1 MKQNA
6 TRLLTMPITRLTDSK
21 NISTDE
27 VLVVGFAQ
35 SDNGPELLEAAV
47 ALEAATK
54 TEINEAIKLLNFAGK
69 KSEITFLTIKSGI
82 LCVGLGKI
90 SKTQPLEMETLR
102 RAAAV
107 AARSLV
113 GKKSAL
119 FALPTQ
125 TTVAT
130 QAVAVGVELG
140 AYTFTEFKTK
150 NEKNNES
157 LKQANILVQD
167 LFINKASFEEAQ
179 IIAESVKNV
188 RNLVNTPPSH
198 MYPETFANY
207 VKKSFKKNSK
217 LTLEV
222 LDERALKRQGYGA
235 IIGVGQGSINPP
247 RFIRLA
253 YKSRGAKFHLA
264 LVGKGITFDTGGISL
279 KPPAS
284 MHTMKCDMAGAATVI
299 EALRAIMNLDLKI
312 NVTAY
317 AALAENMPSASA
329 QRPSDVVTTY
339 GGKTIEVLNTDAEG
353 RLVLADALA
362 RAQEDKPD
370 LIIDLATL
378 TGAATVALGSRTA
391 GIMSNKDEARD
402 QVFASA
408 KETGES
414 MWPMQ
419 IPEES
424 RTILDSKTADIA
436 NVGFTP
442 NPAGGMMVGAA
453 FLNEFVDEK
462 TPWVHIDIAPPAFN
476 EGAPYGYNGFGG
488 TGVGVRTLVHLAQK
502 LSG

>member
-1 MKQNA
+1 
-6 TRLLTMPITRLTDSK
+6 MPITRLTDSK

-125 TTVAT
+125 TTVAA

-222 LDERALKRQGYGA
+222 LDEKSLKRQGYGA

-284 MHTMKCDMAGAATVI
+284 MHTMKCDMAGPATVI

>member
-1 MKQNA
+1 
-6 TRLLTMPITRLTDSK
+6 MPITRLTDSK

-54 TEINEAIKLLNFAGK
+54 TEINEAIKLLNFTGK

-125 TTVAT
+125 TTVAA

-222 LDERALKRQGYGA
+222 LDEKSLKRQGYGA

-284 MHTMKCDMAGAATVI
+284 MHTMKCDMAGAATVV

>member
-1 MKQNA
+1 
-6 TRLLTMPITRLTDSK
+6 MPITRLTDSK

-82 LCVGLGKI
+82 LSVGLGKI

-125 TTVAT
+125 TTVAA

>member
-1 MKQNA
+1 
-6 TRLLTMPITRLTDSK
+6 MPITRLTDSK

-54 TEINEAIKLLNFAGK
+54 TEINEAIKLLNFTGK

-125 TTVAT
+125 TTVAA

-167 LFINKASFEEAQ
+167 LFVNKASFEEAQ

-198 MYPETFANY
+198 MYPESFANY

-284 MHTMKCDMAGAATVI
+284 MHTMKCDMAGAATVV

>member
-54 TEINEAIKLLNFAGK
+54 TEINEAIKLLNFTGK

-125 TTVAT
+125 TTVAA

>member
-1 MKQNA
+1 
-6 TRLLTMPITRLTDSK
+6 MPITRLTDSK

-54 TEINEAIKLLNFAGK
+54 TEINEAIKLLNFTGK

-125 TTVAT
+125 TTVAA

-247 RFIRLA
+247 KFIRLA

>member
-1 MKQNA
+1 
-6 TRLLTMPITRLTDSK
+6 MPITRLTDSK

-54 TEINEAIKLLNFAGK
+54 TEINEAIKLLNFTGK

-125 TTVAT
+125 TTVAA

-222 LDERALKRQGYGA
+222 LDEKSLKRQGYGA

-339 GGKTIEVLNTDAEG
+339 G
-353 RLVLADALA
+353 
-362 RAQEDKPD
+362 
-370 LIIDLATL
+370 
-378 TGAATVALGSRTA
+378 
-391 GIMSNKDEARD
+391 
-402 QVFASA
+402 
-408 KETGES
+408 
-414 MWPMQ
+414 
-419 IPEES
+419 
-424 RTILDSKTADIA
+424 
-436 NVGFTP
+436 
-442 NPAGGMMVGAA
+442 
-453 FLNEFVDEK
+453 
-462 TPWVHIDIAPPAFN
+462 
-476 EGAPYGYNGFGG
+476 
-488 TGVGVRTLVHLAQK
+488 
-502 LSG
+502 

>member
-1 MKQNA
+1 
-6 TRLLTMPITRLTDSK
+6 MPITRLTDSK

-54 TEINEAIKLLNFAGK
+54 TEINEAIKLLNFTGK

-125 TTVAT
+125 TTVAA

-222 LDERALKRQGYGA
+222 LDEKSLKRQGYGA

-424 RTILDSKTADIA
+424 RIILDSKTADIA

>member
-1 MKQNA
+1 
-6 TRLLTMPITRLTDSK
+6 MPITRLTDSK

-35 SDNGPELLEAAV
+35 SDNGPELLEPAV
-47 ALEAATK
+47 ALEPATK

-125 TTVAT
+125 TTVAA

-424 RTILDSKTADIA
+424 RSILDSKTADIA

>member
-1 MKQNA
+1 
-6 TRLLTMPITRLTDSK
+6 MPITRLTDSK

-107 AARSLV
+107 AARSLN

-125 TTVAT
+125 TTVAA

-424 RTILDSKTADIA
+424 RSILDSKTADIA

>member
-1 MKQNA
+1 M
-6 TRLLTMPITRLTDSK
+6 LITRLTDSK

-125 TTVAT
+125 TTVAA

>member
-1 MKQNA
+1 
-6 TRLLTMPITRLTDSK
+6 MPITRLTDSK

-54 TEINEAIKLLNFAGK
+54 TEINEAIKLLNFTGK

-90 SKTQPLEMETLR
+90 TKTQPLEMETLR

-125 TTVAT
+125 TTVAA

-284 MHTMKCDMAGAATVI
+284 MHTMKCDMAGAATVV

-424 RTILDSKTADIA
+424 RTILDSRTADIA

>member
-1 MKQNA
+1 
-6 TRLLTMPITRLTDSK
+6 MPITRLTDSK

-54 TEINEAIKLLNFAGK
+54 TEINEAIKLLNFTGK

-125 TTVAT
+125 TTVAA

-339 GGKTIEVLNTDAEG
+339 GGKTIEVLNTDAE
-353 RLVLADALA
+353 
-362 RAQEDKPD
+362 
-370 LIIDLATL
+370 
-378 TGAATVALGSRTA
+378 
-391 GIMSNKDEARD
+391 
-402 QVFASA
+402 
-408 KETGES
+408 
-414 MWPMQ
+414 
-419 IPEES
+419 
-424 RTILDSKTADIA
+424 
-436 NVGFTP
+436 
-442 NPAGGMMVGAA
+442 
-453 FLNEFVDEK
+453 
-462 TPWVHIDIAPPAFN
+462 
-476 EGAPYGYNGFGG
+476 
-488 TGVGVRTLVHLAQK
+488 
-502 LSG
+502 

>member
-1 MKQNA
+1 
-6 TRLLTMPITRLTDSK
+6 MPITRLTDSK

-54 TEINEAIKLLNFAGK
+54 TEINEAIKLLNFTGK

-125 TTVAT
+125 TTVAA

-284 MHTMKCDMAGAATVI
+284 MHTMKCDMAGAATVV

>member
-1 MKQNA
+1 MS
-6 TRLLTMPITRLTDSK
+6 ITRLTDSK

-125 TTVAT
+125 TTVAA

>member
-1 MKQNA
+1 
-6 TRLLTMPITRLTDSK
+6 MPITRLTDSK

-107 AARSLV
+107 AARSLN

-125 TTVAT
+125 TTVAA

>member
-1 MKQNA
+1 
-6 TRLLTMPITRLTDSK
+6 MPITRLTDSK

-35 SDNGPELLEAAV
+35 SDNGPELLEPAV

-125 TTVAT
+125 TTVAA

-150 NEKNNES
+150 NEKDNES

-247 RFIRLA
+247 RFIRIA

-284 MHTMKCDMAGAATVI
+284 MHTMKCDMAGAATVV
-299 EALRAIMNLDLKI
+299 EALRAIMKLDLKI